1 MLVDADAVQ
10 KELSYDPERALGLDD
25 TAFQKLLEGEEG
37 DEYDDGI
44 IGREIER
51 VEDELDISLTKETTT
66 ETLSRP
72 SGVEAYDL
80 PLPQRPVVAV
90 ESLSI
95 DTERVHGPDV
105 DLDDVIVHDTHLELQ
120 PDADRKRWPTDR
132 RSIDVEWTHG
142 YDAETLPG
150 PVRAAIIGL
159 VRAALQEIEADGI
172 ESESIGDQS
181 VSYELRDDVV
191 ARHLRRAKR
200 FDEPSYYGG
209 AMMI

>member
-1 MLVDADAVQ
+1 MVTPDDVRD
-10 KELSYDPERALGLDD
+10 ELSFDSNALGM
-25 TAFQKLLEGEEG
+25 
-37 DEYDDGI
+37 DEPEFESLITRFID
-44 IGREIER
+44 RETER
-51 VEDELDISLTKETTT
+51 VEDAIDVVLSEETTV
-66 ETLSRP
+66 EQLSRP
-72 SGVEAYDL
+72 SSVDGPFL
-80 PLPQRPVVAV
+80 PLPNRPVQSV
-90 ESLSI
+90 ESIKIAKHVGGATVS
-95 DTERVHGPDV
+95 V
-105 DLDDVIVHDTHLELQ
+105 DDVFVEDTHLELK
-120 PDADRKRWPTDR
+120 PDAERNQWPTDR
-132 RSIDVEWTHG
+132 RSIEIEWTHG